1 LKRLPKGL
9 YVNCSVDGCENDH
22 YAKTYCKLHYS
33 RVRFT
38 GETGQAERLIA
49 KDGNRRHK
57 IKGGYVQVNDPHNRQ
72 RNGILEHRLVMEQH
86 LGRLLEVHENVHHI
100 NGDRADNRIE
110 NLELWSTKQ
119 PIGQRIEDKLKWAYE
134 IIALYGGEEK

>member
-1 LKRLPKGL
+1 MKRTPKGL
-9 YVNCSVDGCENDH
+9 YMKCSVDGCERDH
-22 YAKTYCKLHYS
+22 YSKTYCRMHYD

-38 GETGQAERLIA
+38 GEVGSAKKLIA
-49 KDGNRRHK
+49 DDGKRRHK

-86 LGRLLEVHENVHHI
+86 LGRKLEAHENVHHI
-100 NGDRADNRIE
+100 NGVRDDNKIE
-110 NLELWSTKQ
+110 NLELWSTSQ
-119 PIGQRIEDKLKWAYE
+119 PIGQRIEDKVKWALE

>member
-1 LKRLPKGL
+1 MKRTPKGL
-9 YVNCSVDGCENDH
+9 YTVCSVDDCKRDH
-22 YAKTYCKLHYS
+22 YSKTYCRMHYD

-38 GETGQAERLIA
+38 GTTGPASKLIA
-49 KDGNRRHK
+49 DDGNRRHK

-86 LGRLLEVHENVHHI
+86 LGRLLEVHENIHHI